1 MMLEKLESKRK
12 SLHVVEQ
19 ILGGIT
25 TGLFVVGAKLPSEQ
39 DMSARTGVS
48 RVSVREALGV
58 LRLLQVLETRPGN
71 GTYVKRAPVA
81 KDVAGLKQE
90 IAQLLGQA
98 ENPFEALEARRVLE
112 AGLTRLA
119 IDRLTVAAIAE
130 IREALEAQE
139 AASERGDYDRLM
151 TSNRAFHLAIAGAAN
166 NSMLERALVT
176 LIDAL
181 DKGVWRTL
189 KREKLLGNEARLAKS
204 KASHRAIFEAIC
216 ARDPGLAVRLL
227 DEHFDVV
234 EELLEP

>member
-1 MMLEKLESKRK
+1 MLEKLEAKRK

-19 ILGGIT
+19 ILAGIAE
-25 TGLFVVGAKLPSEQ
+25 GLFAFGTRLPSEQ
-39 DMSARTGVS
+39 DIAAQTGVS

-71 GTYVKRAPVA
+71 GTYVKRVPVA
-81 KDVAGLKQE
+81 KDVDGLKQE

-112 AGLTRLA
+112 AGLARLA
-119 IDRLTVAAIAE
+119 IDRLTPAAVAS

-139 AASERGDYDRLM
+139 AASEHGDYDGLM
-151 TSNRAFHLAIAGAAN
+151 ASNRSFHLAIARAAN

-189 KREKLLGNEARLAKS
+189 RQEKLLGSEARLAKS
-204 KASHRAIFEAIC
+204 RTSHSAIFAAIC
-216 ARDPGLAVRLL
+216 ARDPDLAVNLL